1 MPGGASDPNGVN
13 NLTKMLYTAMIM
25 ARRCLVDQI
34 GDGVFYQMVSDYR
47 LQRH

>member
-1 MPGGASDPNGVN
+1 
-13 NLTKMLYTAMIM
+13 M

-47 LQRH
+47 DTEWIALVDQIRNGIG